1 MISVLSGLND
11 ISHFFLPYI
20 QFIQIISNNIVQLQ
34 HVNYGI
40 TVGLEIHKNW
50 NNFNWKLPELLQAYL
65 FLPKLKFYIE
75 RQVGNYYLRDGREG
89 NFNFFIKIPLII
101 FVHWFPPPY
110 NIRQCIRWEM
120 GMILFYPSVDCLRL
134 VIPLSLPQ

>member
-1 MISVLSGLND
+1 M
-11 ISHFFLPYI
+11 
-20 QFIQIISNNIVQLQ
+20 

-75 RQVGNYYLRDGREG
+75 RQVENYYLRDG
-89 NFNFFIKIPLII
+89 I
-101 FVHWFPPPY
+101 
-110 NIRQCIRWEM
+110 
-120 GMILFYPSVDCLRL
+120 S
-134 VIPLSLPQ
+134 